1 MWLDARIPLRLQPP
15 APLPAPDPD
24 GVLLLMGLGEQEL
37 IVSEAGWSMVRRLSD
52 IGNAAPDRRT
62 GMMADGAHRLGCA
75 CCARRPELAL
85 RLSELFVQRARGE
98 LRLFRHVVLAMPAR
112 EIEAA
117 LKLLAA
123 EPLVT
128 ARYRLADALG

>member
-1 MWLDARIPLRLQPP
+1 MWLDGRIPLRLQPP

-24 GVLLLMGLGEQEL
+24 GVLLLAGPGVREP
-37 IVSEAGWSMVRRLSD
+37 VADEAGWGMVRHLGD
-52 IGNAAPDRRT
+52 IAGPS
-62 GMMADGAHRLGCA
+62 ADGPHRPGCA

-98 LRLFRHVVLAMPAR
+98 LRPFRRVVLAMPAG

-128 ARYRLADALG
+128 ARYRIAGALG

>member
-1 MWLDARIPLRLQPP
+1 MWLDARIPLRLQPS

-24 GVLLLMGLGEQEL
+24 GVLLLTGPGEQEL
-37 IVSEAGWSMVRRLSD
+37 VAGEAGWGVVRRLGD

-62 GMMADGAHRLGCA
+62 GMMADGPHRLGCA

-98 LRLFRHVVLAMPAR
+98 LRPFRHVVLAMPAG
-112 EIEAA
+112 EIEAC